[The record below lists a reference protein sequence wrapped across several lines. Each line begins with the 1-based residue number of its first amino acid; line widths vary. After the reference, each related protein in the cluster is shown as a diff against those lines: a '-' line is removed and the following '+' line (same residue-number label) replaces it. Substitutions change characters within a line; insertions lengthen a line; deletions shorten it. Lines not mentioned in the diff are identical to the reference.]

1 MINTI
6 LFDFDGT
13 LINTNTVIIDSFQH
27 TYRSI
32 LGKEKDVTEIVKYFG
47 EPLHITLKRDMEG
60 SVEDAVKI
68 YRDYH
73 YARFEDLIEIFEGM
87 DHVIQRL
94 HEEGYKLG
102 LVTSRLMQTTLAGL
116 NKFGLTKYFHTI
128 ITADDCER
136 HKPDP
141 EPLLK
146 ALEALKSK
154 PEEAI
159 MIGDTPFDIDASH
172 RAGVL
177 SVLVGWSMLKENMEL
192 LNPDFIL
199 EKAEDIFS
207 IIRAHNLKDFQKR

>member
-32 LGKEKDVTEIVKYFG
+32 LGKEKDVTEIIKYFG
-47 EPLHITLKRDMEG
+47 EPLHLTLKRDIEG
-60 SVEDAVKI
+60 PVEDAIKI

-73 YARFEDLIEIFEGM
+73 YERFEDLIEIFEGM
-87 DHVIQRL
+87 DHVIKRL
-94 HEEGYKLG
+94 HKEGYKLG
-102 LVTSRLMQTTLAGL
+102 LVTSRLMKTTSVGL
-116 NKFGLTKYFHTI
+116 HKFGLTDYFHTI
-128 ITADDCER
+128 VTADDCQR

-141 EPLLK
+141 EPILK
-146 ALEALKSK
+146 ALEKLNSK

-159 MIGDTPFDIDASH
+159 MIGDTPFDIQASH
-172 RAGVL
+172 RAGVQ
-177 SVLVGWSMLKENMEL
+177 SVLVGWSMLKEDIKI
-192 LNPDFIL
+192 LNPNYII

-207 IIRAHNLKDFQKR
+207 IIESSNLNNNMK